1 MSTPDS
7 PGKSPAVNTP
17 PRIVLVSAGQVSM
30 APADQAFRA
39 GWPQAKPIHV
49 LDESLSTDGARLG
62 PAHPEIIGR
71 FDQLGEYAARMRA
84 DALLFTCSAFA
95 HAIGRVR
102 RAQPFPVLTPN
113 EALFDRLI
121 ATQGRTAVLVTFP
134 ASLDA
139 LRAELDEQAAAA
151 GAEPRVDFI
160 LVPDAFG
167 APDHDRK
174 VVEQCVKLAGR
185 YQALALGQFSMARAL
200 DAARSAC
207 QVPVWDTPGSAV
219 AKLRAAWEARSP
231 VQ

>member
-1 MSTPDS
+1 
-7 PGKSPAVNTP
+7 
-17 PRIVLVSAGQVSM
+17 M

-39 GWPQAKPIHV
+39 GWPHVKPIHV

-62 PAHPEIIGR
+62 PTHPEIIGR
-71 FDQLGEYAARMRA
+71 FDHLGDYAARMRA

-95 HAIGRVR
+95 RAIGRVR

-113 EALFDRLI
+113 EALFDRLL
-121 ATQGRTAVLVTFP
+121 AVPGRTAVLVTFP

-139 LRAELDEQAAAA
+139 LRAELEEQAAAA
-151 GAEPRVDFI
+151 RVEPRVDFI

-174 VVEQCVKLAGR
+174 VVDQCVKLADC
-185 YQALALGQFSMARAL
+185 YQAIALGQFSMARAL
-200 DAARSAC
+200 EAARSAC
-207 QVPVWDTPGSAV
+207 PVPVWDTPGTAV